1 MRIRLLLILAAF
13 LPNPVAAIPE
23 INAWATPNGVRILF
37 VRAVELPIVDI
48 RVVFD
53 AGSARDGAKS
63 GLAVLTNGVLT
74 EGAGGLS
81 AERISER
88 FEELGAHLG
97 NGADR
102 DMAWISLRSIIEP
115 SSLEPALAAL
125 ALVLEHPDFPE
136 DAFERERRRMLVAL
150 KGRQQNPA
158 QLAEDAFYAKLYGAH
173 PYASPPHGT
182 EKILVAL
189 KRADL

>member
-13 LPNPVAAIPE
+13 LSHPVGAIPE
-23 INAWATPNGVRILF
+23 INVWAIPNGARVLF

-63 GLAVLTNGVLT
+63 GLSVLTNGMLT

-88 FEELGAHLG
+88 FEEVGARLG

-102 DMAWISLRSIIEP
+102 DMAW
-115 SSLEPALAAL
+115 
-125 ALVLEHPDFPE
+125 
-136 DAFERERRRMLVAL
+136 
-150 KGRQQNPA
+150 
-158 QLAEDAFYAKLYGAH
+158 
-173 PYASPPHGT
+173 
-182 EKILVAL
+182 
-189 KRADL
+189 